1 MKQFDIWEEGHKATG
16 GGSRAQLLALAVE
29 AETFVEAV
37 KKWYNALAAVSD
49 VESMYG
55 LLEIKG
61 NKAFLWGCELFDN
74 PDDARKSFG

>member
-1 MKQFDIWEEGHKATG
+1 MKKFDIWEEGHKATG
-16 GGSRAQLLALAVE
+16 GSSRAQLLALAVE

-74 PDDARKSFG
+74 YDDARKSFG